1 MQKMVFALVL
11 VLFLVIPTLGLSPLA
26 QGTERVTIKFA
37 VDKNIPPYSFMEN
50 GKLVGFHIDLLNAM
64 EKYTPYK
71 FEYLP
76 VNWDDAVPYLKEG
89 VVDAIIGIV
98 PTPEREKYFDFTYNY
113 STIDYYFFAREDES
127 KLMTLSQL
135 NNSTVA
141 VVKDDISEYELKK
154 MVNITK
160 MNITLVEVMSMSD
173 GLLLLS
179 HEEVDY
185 FLGTMKTC
193 IYWISRLHIH
203 NVVLSDLKLI
213 SLPVAMAV
221 RKGEWDLL
229 GNLNDALLKVRDS
242 GEFSDI
248 YAKWFLYKNTQVP
261 SLFPWI
267 LAIVAVGV
275 VAFAGWEYG
284 RASQRE
290 KRARKKV
297 TNLEK
302 FSRVLME
309 KMPVGL
315 MYIFKDKCLYI
326 NPEGL
331 SILGYGVNEI
341 NKMKLFKKMTR
352 GNEIKIK
359 TKDGSEKWLLIRR
372 IYAGD
377 AEIIAFMDITVKKM
391 FEEKERERFE
401 EINNMLDALR
411 NPVQDV
417 LLASEN
423 LSDERMQE
431 IVRNNVEKISEIL
444 RRDIV

>member
-11 VLFLVIPTLGLSPLA
+11 VLFLVIPPLGFSPLV
-26 QGTERVTIKFA
+26 QGAGKLTVKFA

-76 VNWDDAVPYLKEG
+76 VNWDDAIPYLKEG

-113 STIDYYFFAREDES
+113 STIDYYFFAREGEP
-127 KLMTLSQL
+127 KLITLSQL

-141 VVKDDISEYELKK
+141 VIKDDISEYELKK

-160 MNITLVEVMSMSD
+160 MNITLVEVISIRD
-173 GLLLLS
+173 GITLLNEGKIDYLLG
-179 HEEVDY
+179 EIR
-185 FLGTMKTC
+185 TA
-193 IYWISRLHIH
+193 IYWISHLDIK
-203 NVVLSDLKLI
+203 NVVITDLKLFTL
-213 SLPVAMAV
+213 SLSIAV

-229 GNLNDALLKVRDS
+229 NNLNNALLKVRDS

-248 YAKWFLYKNTQVP
+248 YAKWFLSQNTQAQ

-290 KRARKKV
+290 KRARRKV
-297 TNLEK
+297 ANLEK

-315 MYIFKDKCLYI
+315 MYIFKDKCLYL

-331 SILGYGVNEI
+331 SSLGYSIDEI

-352 GNEIKIK
+352 GNEVKIK
-359 TKDGSEKWLLIRR
+359 TKDGREKWLLIRR

-377 AEIIAFMDITVKKM
+377 AEIIAFMDITTRKM

-411 NPVQDV
+411 NPVQNV

-423 LSDERMQE
+423 LSDKRMQE
-431 IVRNNVEKISEIL
+431 IVKNNVEKIAEIL
-444 RRDIV
+444 KRDIG